1 MLLGGNKGPEPG
13 RRMPGQRD
21 SFSSRFGVLAALAGS
36 AIGLGN
42 IWRFP
47 YVVGQNGGGAFLLI
61 YLVFVAAIGIPVMMS
76 EFVIGRSAQLNPV
89 GAFKKIAPGKKWH
102 LVGMLGVVAVFI
114 IIAFYTVVAGWTL
127 EYLIQ
132 SVKWILFPGKFGFAS
147 MDNAVLTQFFSNHY
161 DSFTSGTWRPIIW
174 FVVMLLLTGYI
185 VISGVK
191 NGIEKYAKILM
202 PLFLVLLLIL
212 VVRSVSLEGGR
223 EGLVFL
229 FKPDFSQIK
238 EAPFR
243 IILEA
248 LGQAFFSLSI
258 GMGTLI
264 TYGSYIKK
272 KENLAGTA
280 ISVVVADTSVAI
292 IAGLAIFPAV
302 FAFGIDP
309 GEGPELVYKTLP
321 VIFLNMAGGL
331 IWAFMFFLLLCF
343 AAITSTISM
352 LEVIVAYFSEQLN
365 MSRKRATVLSM
376 ISVGFLGII
385 CTVSPKVFSIFNA
398 SPDLL
403 LPLGGFFIVVFI
415 GWFFS
420 GEKSRQE
427 LSSDGS
433 YKIRYHRLFMFLVKF
448 VAPLAIAFLFALGV
462 YSKVITLFPGIG

>member
-1 MLLGGNKGPEPG
+1 MLQGGNKE
-13 RRMPGQRD
+13 RD
-21 SFSSRFGVLAALAGS
+21 SFSSKFGVLAALDGS

-47 YVVGQNGGGAFLLI
+47 YVLGQNGGGAFLLI
-61 YLVFVAAIGIPVMMS
+61 YLLFIAAIGIPVMMS

-89 GAFKKIAPGKKWH
+89 GAFKKIAPGTKWH

-114 IIAFYTVVAGWTL
+114 IFAFYTVVAGWTL

-147 MDNAVLTQFFSNHY
+147 MDNAALTQFFSNHY
-161 DSFTSGTWRPIIW
+161 DSFTSGIWRPILW
-174 FVVMLLLTGYI
+174 FLVMMFLTGYI

-212 VVRSVSLEGGR
+212 VVKSVSLEGGR

-238 EAPFR
+238 EAPFK
-243 IILEA
+243 IIIEA

-272 KENLAGTA
+272 KENLAVTA
-280 ISVVVADTSVAI
+280 VSVVVADTSVAI

-321 VIFLNMAGGL
+321 VIFQNMAGGF
-331 IWAFMFFLLLCF
+331 IWAFLFFLLLCF

-352 LEVIVAYFSEQLN
+352 LEVIVAYFSEQLD
-365 MSRKRATVLSM
+365 MSRKKATILSM
-376 ISVGFLGII
+376 ISVGFLGIV
-385 CTVSPKVFSIFNA
+385 CTVSPEVFGLFNA
-398 SPDLL
+398 SPDLT

-420 GEKSRQE
+420 GKEFKKE

-433 YKIRYHRLFMFLVKF
+433 YKIGYHRLFMFLVKF

>member
-1 MLLGGNKGPEPG
+1 MRVGGE
-13 RRMPGQRD
+13 RD
-21 SFSSRFGVLAALAGS
+21 SFSSKFGVLAALAGS

-61 YLVFVAAIGIPVMMS
+61 YVVFIAAIGIPVMMS
-76 EFVIGRSAQLNPV
+76 EFLIGRSAQLNPV
-89 GAFKKIAPGKKWH
+89 GAFKKLAPGKKWH
-102 LVGMLGVVAVFI
+102 LVGMLGVVSVFI
-114 IIAFYTVVAGWTL
+114 IFAFYTVVAGWTL
-127 EYLIQ
+127 EYVVQ
-132 SVKWILFPGKFGFAS
+132 SVKWILFPGKFGFES
-147 MDNAVLTQFFSNHY
+147 MDNAALTQFFSDHY
-161 DSFTSGTWRPIIW
+161 ESFTSGLWRPIIW
-174 FVVMLLLTGYI
+174 FVVMMFLTGYI

-229 FKPDFSQIK
+229 FKPDFSHIK
-238 EAPFR
+238 EEPFR
-243 IILEA
+243 IIIEA

-280 ISVVVADTSVAI
+280 VSVVVADTSVAI

-302 FAFGIDP
+302 FAFGIAPD
-309 GEGPELVYKTLP
+309 EGPELVYKTLP
-321 VIFLNMAGGL
+321 VIFQNMTGGL

-352 LEVIVAYFSEQLN
+352 LEVIVAYLSEQLN
-365 MSRKRATVLSM
+365 MSRKRATILSM
-376 ISVGFLGII
+376 ISVGFLGVL
-385 CTVSPKVFSIFNA
+385 CTVSPNIFGFANA
-398 SPDLL
+398 SPDLM

-415 GWFFS
+415 GWVFS
-420 GEKSRQE
+420 GKNTKQE

-433 YKIRYHRLFMFLVKF
+433 FKVRYHRLFMFLVKF

>member
-1 MLLGGNKGPEPG
+1 MLKGGGD
-13 RRMPGQRD
+13 RD
-21 SFSSRFGVLAALAGS
+21 SFSSKFGVLAALAGS

-61 YLVFVAAIGIPVMMS
+61 YLIFVAAIGIPVMMS
-76 EFVIGRSAQLNPV
+76 EFVIGRASQANPV
-89 GAFKKIAPGKKWH
+89 GAFKKIAPGTKWH
-102 LVGMLGVVAVFI
+102 LVGMLGVVSVFI
-114 IIAFYTVVAGWTL
+114 IFAFYTVVAGWTL
-127 EYLIQ
+127 EYVIQ

-147 MDNAVLTQFFSNHY
+147 MDNEALTQFFSNHY
-161 DSFTSGTWRPIIW
+161 ESFTSGIWRPIIW
-174 FVVMLLLTGYI
+174 FLVMMGLTGYI

-191 NGIEKYAKILM
+191 NGIEKFAKILM
-202 PLFLVLLLIL
+202 PIFLVLLLIL
-212 VVRSVSLEGGR
+212 VLRSVTLEGGR

-229 FKPDFSQIK
+229 FKPDFDTIR

-243 IILEA
+243 IVLEA

-280 ISVVVADTSVAI
+280 ISVVAADTSVAI

-309 GEGPELVYKTLP
+309 ADGPDLVYKTLP
-321 VIFLNMAGGL
+321 VIFQNMAGGL

-352 LEVIVAYFSEQLN
+352 LEVIVAYFSEQLD
-365 MSRKRATVLSM
+365 MSRKRATWLSM
-376 ISVGFLGII
+376 ISVGVLGII
-385 CTVSPKVFSIFNA
+385 CTVSPDVFGVFNA
-398 SPDLL
+398 SPDLM

-420 GEKSRQE
+420 GDKSKQE
-427 LSSDGS
+427 LSSDGAF
-433 YKIRYHRLFMFLVKF
+433 KIRYHRLFMFLVKF
-448 VAPLAIAFLFALGV
+448 VAPLAIAFLFALGL
-462 YSKVITLFPGIG
+462 YSKVISIFPSLG

>member
-1 MLLGGNKGPEPG
+1 MLQGGNGE
-13 RRMPGQRD
+13 RD
-21 SFSSRFGVLAALAGS
+21 SFSSKFGVLAALAGS

-61 YLVFVAAIGIPVMMS
+61 YVLFVAAIGIPVMMS
-76 EFVIGRSAQLNPV
+76 EFIIGRSAQLNPV
-89 GAFKKIAPGKKWH
+89 GAFKKIHSGKRWH
-102 LVGMLGVVAVFI
+102 LVGMLGVVSVFI
-114 IIAFYTVVAGWTL
+114 IFAFYTVVAGWTL

-147 MDNAVLTQFFSNHY
+147 MDNPALKQFFSNHY
-161 DSFTSGTWRPIIW
+161 ESFTSGIWRPIIW
-174 FVVMLLLTGYI
+174 FAVMMFLTGYI

-191 NGIEKYAKILM
+191 NGIEKFAKILM
-202 PLFLVLLLIL
+202 PVFLVLLLIL
-212 VVRSVSLEGGR
+212 VVRSVSLEGSR

-229 FKPDFSQIK
+229 FNPDFTPIK
-238 EAPFR
+238 EEPFR

-264 TYGSYIKK
+264 TYGSYIRK

-280 ISVVVADTSVAI
+280 VSVAVADTFVAI

-309 GEGPELVYKTLP
+309 GEGPELVYITLP
-321 VIFLNMAGGL
+321 VIFQNMVGGL
-331 IWAFMFFLLLCF
+331 IWAFLFFLLLCF

-352 LEVIVAYFSEQLN
+352 LEVIVAYFSEQLS
-365 MSRKRATVLSM
+365 MSRKKATFLAM
-376 ISVGFLGII
+376 ISAGFLGIL
-385 CTVSPKVFSIFNA
+385 CTVSPDIFGIFNA
-398 SPDLL
+398 SPDLM

-415 GWFFS
+415 GWFLA
-420 GEKSRQE
+420 KD
-427 LSSDGS
+427 SSP
-433 YKIRYHRLFMFLVKF
+433 M
-448 VAPLAIAFLFALGV
+448 
-462 YSKVITLFPGIG
+462 